1 MTDLAKVIHP
11 AVIKW
16 MALNPAALTVDEAR
30 NYFTTS
36 EILSSCNDIFFDES
50 LTEFELYT
58 FLTQSGY
65 EIVNINSTNR
75 WITK

>member
-1 MTDLAKVIHP
+1 MTDISKAIHP
-11 AVIKW
+11 TVIKW
-16 MALNPAALTVDEAR
+16 MKLHPAAANVDEAK

-36 EILSSCNDIFFDES
+36 EILGSCNEIFFDEA
-50 LTEFELYT
+50 LTEAKLYS

-65 EIVNINSTNR
+65 EIIDVNGTNR